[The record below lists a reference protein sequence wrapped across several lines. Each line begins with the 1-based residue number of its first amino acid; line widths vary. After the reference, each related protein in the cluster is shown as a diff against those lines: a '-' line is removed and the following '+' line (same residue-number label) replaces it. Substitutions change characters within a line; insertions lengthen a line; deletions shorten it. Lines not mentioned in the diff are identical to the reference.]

1 MSGTN
6 IVASILELANS
17 FISLGVDHGKVKR
30 LTELVK
36 VLDET
41 LVNNEKVI
49 DSYRADIKKLKER
62 LNED

>member
-6 IVASILELANS
+6 IVKSILELANS

-41 LVNNEKVI
+41 LVNKDKVI
-49 DSYRADIKKLKER
+49 DNYRKQIEELKGEA
-62 LNED
+62 NED